1 MSATLE
7 MTFVNQA
14 GNKVTLRVAN
24 PREDITDTEV
34 RTAMDTVIAKNV
46 FTSSGGDLVSV
57 AGARIVSREVTEI
70 DVL

>member
-46 FTSSGGDLVSV
+46 FSSSGGDLVSV